1 MIARKRLP
9 IIVIALCVWLPLQAI
24 AGQWSHCVNMEA
36 VLSDGKNTLDKTEPM
51 PSHPC
56 HQTSDIQTIADN
68 IQTSNET
75 SNTPCNHCQFVCHW
89 HCVILLAD
97 LIPYKIEFSRHY
109 SPYITPTPAQPVLP
123 TPQRPPQQ

>member
-1 MIARKRLP
+1 MIARKRLLT
-9 IIVIALCVWLPLQAI
+9 IVIALCVWLPLQAI
-24 AGQWSHCVNMEA
+24 AGQWLHCVNMEA

-56 HQTSDIQTIADN
+56 HQTSDIQITADN

-89 HCVILLAD
+89 HCVILLTE
-97 LIPYKIEFSRHY
+97 LISAKIDFIRDY
-109 SPYITPTPAQPVLP
+109 SPFEITSHVQPVLE
-123 TPQRPPQQ
+123 TPQRPPQA

>member
-1 MIARKRLP
+1 MIARKRLLT
-9 IIVIALCVWLPLQAI
+9 IVIALCVWLPLQAI

-56 HQTSDIQTIADN
+56 HQTSDIQITADN

-89 HCVILLAD
+89 HCVILLTE
-97 LIPYKIEFSRHY
+97 LISAKIDFIRDY
-109 SPYITPTPAQPVLP
+109 SPFEITSHVQPVLE
-123 TPQRPPQQ
+123 TPQRPPQA